1 MVRRRKRSKKWIF
14 WLFFLILLIAA
25 GYVCYAVWDGYFNN
39 KKEETT
45 TEEEKKDEGNEI
57 RVEENEEDE
66 KGEEGEEIVQK
77 EEVVQYD
84 GENPNN
90 SGGITGV
97 VTYAGVS
104 GNKLM
109 IRMNIDQYLSGGEC
123 DLRLIED
130 GDEIYNDV
138 VGLESSAATT
148 TCMGFDIPVAAIGG
162 GSFQIIIDVNSGGK
176 NGTITGEVSI

>member
-14 WLFFLILLIAA
+14 WLFFLVLLIAA
-25 GYVCYAVWDGYFNN
+25 GYVCYAVWDGYFNDD
-39 KKEETT
+39 KEEVTH
-45 TEEEKKDEGNEI
+45 EEEKKDE
-57 RVEENEEDE
+57 EDE
-66 KGEEGEEIVQK
+66 VKIEEKVESESEGSETIVQK

-90 SGGITGV
+90 SGEITGV
-97 VTYAGVS
+97 VTYAGVA
-104 GNKLM
+104 GDKLM

-123 DLRLIED
+123 ALRLIEY
-130 GDEIYNDV
+130 GDEVYSDV
-138 VGLESSAATT
+138 AGLDSSASTT